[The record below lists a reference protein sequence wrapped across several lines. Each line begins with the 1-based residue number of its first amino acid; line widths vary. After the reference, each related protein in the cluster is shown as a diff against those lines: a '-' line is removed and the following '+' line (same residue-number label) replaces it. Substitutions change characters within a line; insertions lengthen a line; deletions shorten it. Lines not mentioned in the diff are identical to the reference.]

1 MQIGR
6 LDFFQAIYL
15 KGALLNGSEIKLLS
29 LTLLFTTNEG
39 TIIPKVGSTKFH
51 FDIILSGHFKRRN
64 FKFYYTD
71 IHSFLGGKQRRK
83 WNYVVNF

>member
-6 LDFFQAIYL
+6 LDFFQAIYF

-39 TIIPKVGSTKFH
+39 TIIPKVGST
-51 FDIILSGHFKRRN
+51 
-64 FKFYYTD
+64 YTL
-71 IHSFLGGKQRRK
+71 HKVSF
-83 WNYVVNF
+83 